1 MLDGLDRIDW
11 GALRTAHG
19 PATDVPRHLAGLA
32 SADAG
37 DREAALE
44 ALYASLWHQGTL
56 YPATPAAVPF
66 VLALVDDERTP
77 DRPSLLLYLAD
88 LGRAAAM
95 GDDPWYADTQQALAA
110 GVPILERRLA
120 AEDEVERISATVALA
135 WADDGTVLA
144 KRLAVHAP
152 PGTRDDAER
161 LVALY
166 ALVAGRA
173 VPDGKTFEPFT
184 RDADPGIRLAARIG
198 LVRAGGVKA
207 LGEIA
212 PDAYALLAEVAATIA
227 PQALPQPIELVD
239 PTTLSP
245 TTLRGLAGVLAHAT
259 TARPALP
266 LVSAL
271 LEAVLPDGYEEPL
284 SGLQHDVL
292 AAVATSSGAWVFEGN
307 TLAALAEHGL
317 EVLDRTDLCARL
329 GIDRLDVPEA
339 EDTQSLL
346 AGGEETGIRYEELT
360 DAQRKTLDRFVA
372 FLDDRGWNESR
383 NWHAFVTS
391 GSGYAIS
398 PIGVGRHF
406 NEKAVLECTLWFFDE
421 HHAADHGGER
431 IGEPYVRLLIADKAE
446 RKEPIG
452 FRGYFGADLEGV
464 LGAIDRHRKTV
475 DRENFAE
482 RFLHDLFDVA
492 TKVEVELADGRVAE
506 IRPKSR

>member
-1 MLDGLDRIDW
+1 MLGIDRIDW
-11 GALRTAHG
+11 GALRHAHG
-19 PATDVPRHLAGLA
+19 PATDVPRHVAGLA

-44 ALYASLWHQGTL
+44 ALYGSLWHQGTL
-56 YPATPAAVPF
+56 YPATAAVTPF
-66 VLALVDDERTP
+66 LLALVDDDRTP
-77 DRPSLLLYLAD
+77 DRPSLLLFLAD
-88 LGRAAAM
+88 LGRGAAI
-95 GDDPWYADTQQALAA
+95 GDDACYLDTQQALAA
-110 GVPILERRLA
+110 GVPVLERRLRSD
-120 AEDEVERISATVALA
+120 DEVERISAAVALA
-135 WADDGTVLA
+135 WADDGTVLGR
-144 KRLAVHAP
+144 RLAE
-152 PGTRDDAER
+152 GDDAER
-161 LVALY
+161 LVTLY
-166 ALVAGRA
+166 ALVAGRVIPPA
-173 VPDGKTFEPFT
+173 KALERFL
-184 RDADPGIRLAARIG
+184 RDTDPGIRLAARIG
-198 LVRAGGVKA
+198 LVRAGSAKA
-207 LGEIA
+207 LGEIS
-212 PDAYALLAEVAATIA
+212 PDAYGLLAEVAATIA

-245 TTLRGLAGVLAHAT
+245 TTLRALAGVLARAT

-271 LEAVLPDGYEEPL
+271 LEAVLPDGYEEPR
-284 SGLQHDVL
+284 SGLQEEVL
-292 AAVATSSGAWVFEGN
+292 AAIAASPGAWVFEGN

-317 EVLDRTDLCARL
+317 EVVDRTDLCARL
-329 GIDRLDVPEA
+329 GIDRLDVPDA

-360 DAQRKTLDRFVA
+360 DDQKALLDRFVA
-372 FLDDRGWNESR
+372 FLDGRGWNESR

-421 HHAADHGGER
+421 HHAADHEGER
-431 IGEPYVRLLIADKAE
+431 IGDPYVRLLIADKAE

-452 FRGYFGADLEGV
+452 FRAFFGNDLDGV
-464 LGAIDRHRKTV
+464 LGTIDGHRRTV

-482 RFLHDLFDVA
+482 RFLHDLFGVA
-492 TKVEVELADGRVAE
+492 AKVEVELADGRVAE